1 MRTILQRLLA
11 FAFVLSAVPS
21 AFAQLESYNFES
33 DPGIRSAPTIIV
45 APHLRIS
52 GGEIVP
58 GLTSTGIV
66 NYPGMTTKVYASI
79 GCPTGC
85 APCPSCGDI
94 VLTFDEPADYPEF
107 TLSRSNAQTDVTFT
121 FTDDL
126 GHSETDGVGC
136 SNCTYTNPALFVW
149 SYKGIRN
156 LTIHAN
162 LSNGAVRSFAIDD
175 LEYYVSPNL
184 ALVARLG
191 DDPDAAG
198 APAPVEVRGNMS
210 VNVPLG
216 GAFSIRLKVQAADG
230 SFVDAPIGNFGLLY
244 PQVDVLPPETLFPGI
259 PIFLYLYPPNPA
271 TGLFQSVHYG
281 SVQLDLVPAD
291 PSLDSVSVTINSIGP
306 ASLGPDSP
314 TVYDQYFIGQG
325 ALQGIPP
332 QYLKAL
338 AFHESGLQHGDTLW
352 RYAPN
357 ADRLSVLPNRTAA
370 IYQDY
375 RLATPNADGALSAGT
390 LLCPGSL
397 GTNCAFSD
405 ANDLSAPAT
414 LPYRRNGNYAYI
426 PGDRTDGYV
435 TIREICDGDG
445 QNGTMWQHGGD
456 NNPQCPPYTTLST
469 GPVSKPRISAPYD
482 PWNSIANPDMAS
494 SYGVMQSTWFSVL
507 SEGVFQGA
515 SGRFNPSLLFDT
527 PENIARGTASV
538 VTGPAE
544 YRYKFNYFNK
554 PTRPAVYVSP
564 AYFDD
569 DHHTAI
575 SQYNSAARGDD
586 GSAYADAIMA
596 TVPNFLPTLPSN
608 IHILSDGCTAVPQI
622 SADATSKTIVAGGN
636 VLVTAGISGATRY
649 QWYAGAVNDTSNPI
663 PQGDSDSIQ
672 VSPSATTSYWVS
684 ASNDCGTAAQSTTI
698 TVVTDCTPPNIT
710 NITPNTVSSA
720 LAPVTLSVTATG
732 SPTYQW
738 YQVPA
743 GGQPAAIDDATGA
756 SVTVAPSADTQY
768 FVLATNSCFTVTSS
782 LIHVRMTAC
791 GMPSIAAQPVDVTVA
806 AGLPGTL
813 SLTPSSDTPYQVT
826 WFRAEGAFVG
836 SGNSIVVT
844 PPSTSTYYAKVEND
858 CDSVRSANVSVIV
871 VPPCSPPVIV
881 MQPVGS
887 TIAAGQTATLSL
899 NASGGQPLTVQWF
912 TALGAPAGTGATIT
926 VSPTETTDYYATV
939 SNGCG
944 SVNTQT
950 VTVQLITCSAPTI
963 LVQPAPQLVL
973 YGQTAMLQVTAVGDP
988 SPSTEWFTSD
998 GGSIG
1003 TGISIWTAPVQTTT
1017 YYAVVTNQC
1026 GSVRTSDVVVQVCRP
1041 PAITTN
1047 PANTTITVGQSTNL
1061 SVVATSD
1068 TQFTYQWYQG
1078 VAGDTS
1084 TPIAGATAD
1093 HVTVSPAQTTS
1104 YWVLLTND
1112 FCETQSTA
1120 ASVTV
1125 CYPPSAIS
1133 LSGGGEIVRGQS
1145 MTLFA
1150 SSTGTGIAYQWYLG
1164 SASDTST
1171 PIYNGAQSIT
1181 VTPQSPT
1188 NYWVRVTGA
1197 CGSRDSATVSVS
1209 VCDVP
1214 TITSQPQGLSVFFGS
1229 TATLSVTATVTTA
1242 TPLTYQWYVGDSG
1255 TTSSPISGATSSSYT
1270 TPPLTTDTSYWVAV
1284 SSDIC
1289 GPTLSDAA
1297 IVSICLLPP
1306 TMPAAPDQTIRLGQ
1320 TAHVE
1325 LAPFTPPTG
1334 NTFFWYQGASGDTSH
1349 PLGDFTGDWGPYD
1362 YIDVSP
1368 AVTTQYWAQI
1378 KNGTCVANTGTTT
1391 INVCIPTITQQ
1402 PTGLMINGGQS
1413 TTLTVVANT
1422 PGLTYQWYTG
1432 ASGNTSSPISGAT
1445 NASYIAS
1452 PTVTTSYWVR
1462 VTGLCAQSADSNTA
1476 TITICQ
1482 PPSAISLSG
1491 GGEIVRG
1498 QTMTLF
1504 ASSTGTGIT
1513 YQWYQGSASDT
1524 STPIYSGAQS
1534 ITVNPQSLTNYW
1546 VRVSGTCGSRDS
1558 ATVTVNV
1565 CAAPTIT
1572 SQPQGVSVFSGGTTT
1587 LSVSA
1592 SVATATPLTYQWYIG
1607 ASGTTSSPISGATSS
1622 SYTTPALNTDTS
1634 YWVAVSSD
1642 ICGPALSDA
1651 AIVSICPLPPTM
1663 TGAPSQSISFGQTAH
1678 LVIPPFS
1685 PSTGDTFFWYQGA
1698 AGDTSHPLGDY
1709 SGDWGPYNYLD
1720 VSPAVTTQYWAQIKN
1735 GTCIA
1740 STGTTTVSV
1749 CIPTITQQPA
1759 SLMINSGQTTTLTV
1773 AANTAGL
1780 TYHWYQGASGN
1791 TSVPVGTN
1799 SPTFTTPALTATTSY
1814 WVLVT
1819 GTCGQS
1825 VSSNTATVTI
1835 CQTPAITVQP
1845 AGTSLVRGY
1854 STTLGVSATGTS
1866 LSYQWYLGTS
1876 GNTGSPLAGNSNSY
1890 TVTNPQNPVDYWVK
1904 VSGTCG
1910 TPVNSATA
1918 HISVCT
1924 TPTINTQPQSSYTFS
1939 GGSATLSVSAS
1950 EATGETLHYQWHKGT
1965 TSPVNVGTD
1974 SPTYNTGAL
1983 SAVTSYYVTVT
1994 AGTAGLC
2001 SVDSAAATVS
2011 ICTYPQ
2017 TVTGAPNANTSPG
2030 QSVRLTIASNP
2041 GVTSYLWYRGVSG
2054 DTSNP
2059 MGGWQAANYVDVAPT
2074 TTTSYWAQWQADSGS
2089 CISNTTT
2096 TTVSVCIPVITTQ
2109 PANVTIASGSTT
2121 LSVVSN
2127 LPGSTY
2133 QWYVGAS
2140 GTTTSPISGATSAS
2154 VTVSP
2159 GTTTSYWCRVSGSCA
2174 TANSNTATVTIC
2186 SPPAIT
2192 HQPTNSV
2199 AQSGQLNVLT
2209 VTATGTNLTYQ
2220 WYMGASGDTS
2230 NPMSGRTASTLQN
2243 NLTSSVQ
2250 YWVKVSGTCGSVNSS
2265 AAWMSVPPGILSQP
2279 QQTTYVAQG
2288 SKGNLFVN
2296 AVGTGLH
2303 YQWWGDSGP
2312 VAGAPDSPNFI
2323 SPDVNATAD
2332 YYCIITSSGGA
2343 QTTSWTATFYLCTGV
2358 PINST
2363 TVTNAGGNCRNLI
2376 SNVAGSYN
2384 NMTWYQGQRGDTSVQ
2399 VGTNYYLSV
2408 CPSTSTTYWFRVYNT
2423 DSSQGVSCYTDSA
2436 ATTVP

>member
-1 MRTILQRLLA
+1 MKSIYLAAVAVAALSLFVAPNLSACVSNDTMMSYHGGGDETDLNDYGALFIDAGDPGCAKDAMTRLTKKLESHLASSSPFQHWGDGYYVALIYGAALRLGEQGWAMKDLDWQLDYSPDESPHATVANKFMHVDSGSNGVPACNPDGFNTCMDDFAGSAAGYAWMAVYKSRRVMPGHNTTDDVKAALGLAALHIHNSLSQSTGAICIRKLPLDDNTRLFPICDGTIDMLTAGTAQTLSVNGTVQLIHYG
-11 FAFVLSAVPS
+11 FGLMTSVLSAAQGYEIASATLTPKGGPIVFSPS
-21 AFAQLESYNFES
+21 EIAIAKGLY
-33 DPGIRSAPTIIV
+33 D
-45 APHLRIS
+45 
-52 GGEIVP
+52 EIVRHTD
-58 GLTSTGIV
+58 TSGNFLPPDCLKLVGGVIEG
-66 NYPGMTTKVYASI
+66 NS
-79 GCPTGC
+79 
-85 APCPSCGDI
+85 PC
-94 VLTFDEPADYPEF
+94 
-107 TLSRSNAQTDVTFT
+107 
-121 FTDDL
+121 
-126 GHSETDGVGC
+126 
-136 SNCTYTNPALFVW
+136 
-149 SYKGIRN
+149 
-156 LTIHAN
+156 
-162 LSNGAVRSFAIDD
+162 
-175 LEYYVSPNL
+175 
-184 ALVARLG
+184 
-191 DDPDAAG
+191 
-198 APAPVEVRGNMS
+198 
-210 VNVPLG
+210 
-216 GAFSIRLKVQAADG
+216 DG
-230 SFVDAPIGNFGLLY
+230 SFIGDKSYAGSAYEPNMYQLKGAYDKYF
-244 PQVDVLPPETLFPGI
+244 PRVIPDESTPPEMTPYISNNFQIGLFPNVSDPKDHFG
-259 PIFLYLYPPNPA
+259 
-271 TGLFQSVHYG
+271 YG
-281 SVQLDLVPAD
+281 
-291 PSLDSVSVTINSIGP
+291 
-306 ASLGPDSP
+306 
-314 TVYDQYFIGQG
+314 
-325 ALQGIPP
+325 
-332 QYLKAL
+332 
-338 AFHESGLQHGDTLW
+338 
-352 RYAPN
+352 
-357 ADRLSVLPNRTAA
+357 
-370 IYQDY
+370 
-375 RLATPNADGALSAGT
+375 RLATYRDMGGYWIPGGNPNMPSDGPPNMPSDVYDPL
-390 LLCPGSL
+390 PGSL
-397 GTNCAFSD
+397 SISPSGYATGWTCDQD
-405 ANDLSAPAT
+405 APNGAIEVDFYTGDLWPPVYVLPVATTYANLASESAVNSACSP
-414 LPYRRNGNYAYI
+414 
-426 PGDRTDGYV
+426 DG
-435 TIREICDGDG
+435 I
-445 QNGTMWQHGGD
+445 
-456 NNPQCPPYTTLST
+456 LS
-469 GPVSKPRISAPYD
+469 G
-482 PWNSIANPDMAS
+482 
-494 SYGVMQSTWFSVL
+494 
-507 SEGVFQGA
+507 
-515 SGRFNPSLLFDT
+515 
-527 PENIARGTASV
+527 GTAHRFAIQLPPQAAGLAIHAFGLDYTWYGFTELLCSSGTV
-538 VTGPAE
+538 CSFA
-544 YRYKFNYFNK
+544 
-554 PTRPAVYVSP
+554 ACS
-564 AYFDD
+564 
-569 DHHTAI
+569 TA
-575 SQYNSAARGDD
+575 
-586 GSAYADAIMA
+586 
-596 TVPNFLPTLPSN
+596 
-608 IHILSDGCTAVPQI
+608 
-622 SADATSKTIVAGGN
+622 
-636 VLVTAGISGATRY
+636 
-649 QWYAGAVNDTSNPI
+649 
-663 PQGDSDSIQ
+663 
-672 VSPSATTSYWVS
+672 
-684 ASNDCGTAAQSTTI
+684 TI
-698 TVVTDCTPPNIT
+698 T
-710 NITPNTVSSA
+710 
-720 LAPVTLSVTATG
+720 
-732 SPTYQW
+732 
-738 YQVPA
+738 
-743 GGQPAAIDDATGA
+743 
-756 SVTVAPSADTQY
+756 
-768 FVLATNSCFTVTSS
+768 
-782 LIHVRMTAC
+782 
-791 GMPSIAAQPVDVTVA
+791 AQPVSS
-806 AGLPGTL
+806 PGSIASGESSTL
-813 SLTPSSDTPYQVT
+813 TIGVSGTSPTIQWYTSSGTY
-826 WFRAEGAFVG
+826 VG
-836 SGNSIVVT
+836 SGSSITVSPT
-844 PPSTSTYYAKVEND
+844 TTTTYYATVGNS
-858 CDSVRSANVSVIV
+858 CTSTFPSANVTVSVSPTCITATITAQPVSNPGTIGSGGSSTLTIGVSGTSPTIQWYTSSGTYIGSGTYCAVSPTTNTTYYAIVSNSCTSPIQSANVSVIV
-871 VPPCSPPVIV
+871 VPCSPPVIV
-881 MQPVGS
+881 MQPAGS
-887 TIAAGQTATLSL
+887 TIASGQTATLSL
-899 NASGGQPLTVQWF
+899 SASGSQPLSIQWF

-926 VSPTETTDYYATV
+926 VSPAETTGYYATV
-939 SNGCG
+939 SNSCG

-950 VTVQLITCSAPTI
+950 VTI
-963 LVQPAPQLVL
+963 
-973 YGQTAMLQVTAVGDP
+973 
-988 SPSTEWFTSD
+988 
-998 GGSIG
+998 
-1003 TGISIWTAPVQTTT
+1003 
-1017 YYAVVTNQC
+1017 
-1026 GSVRTSDVVVQVCRP
+1026 
-1041 PAITTN
+1041 
-1047 PANTTITVGQSTNL
+1047 
-1061 SVVATSD
+1061 
-1068 TQFTYQWYQG
+1068 
-1078 VAGDTS
+1078 
-1084 TPIAGATAD
+1084 
-1093 HVTVSPAQTTS
+1093 
-1104 YWVLLTND
+1104 
-1112 FCETQSTA
+1112 
-1120 ASVTV
+1120 
-1125 CYPPSAIS
+1125 
-1133 LSGGGEIVRGQS
+1133 
-1145 MTLFA
+1145 
-1150 SSTGTGIAYQWYLG
+1150 
-1164 SASDTST
+1164 
-1171 PIYNGAQSIT
+1171 
-1181 VTPQSPT
+1181 
-1188 NYWVRVTGA
+1188 
-1197 CGSRDSATVSVS
+1197 TVSVCAAP
-1209 VCDVP
+1209 V
-1214 TITSQPQGLSVFFGS
+1214 ITSQPQGLSVFFGS

-1255 TTSSPISGATSSSYT
+1255 TTTSPISGATSSSYT

-1297 IVSICLLPP
+1297 IVSICPLPP

-1325 LAPFTPPTG
+1325 LAPFSPPTG
-1334 NTFFWYQGASGDTSH
+1334 NTFFWYQGASGDTSN

-1378 KNGTCVANTGTTT
+1378 KNGSCVANTGTTT
-1391 INVCIPTITQQ
+1391 ISVCIPTITQQ

-1498 QTMTLF
+1498 QSMTLF

-1524 STPIYSGAQS
+1524 STPIYNGAQS

-1572 SQPQGVSVFSGGTTT
+1572 SQPQSVSVFSGGTTT

-1622 SYTTPALNTDTS
+1622 SYTTPALTTDTS

-1642 ICGPALSDA
+1642 ICGPTLSDA
-1651 AIVSICPLPPTM
+1651 ATVSICPLPPTM
-1663 TGAPSQSISFGQTAH
+1663 TGAPSQSISLGQTAH

-1685 PSTGDTFFWYQGA
+1685 PSTGDTYFWYQGA

-1709 SGDWGPYNYLD
+1709 SGDWGPYNYID

-1854 STTLGVSATGTS
+1854 STTLSVSATGTG

-1876 GNTGSPLAGNSNSY
+1876 GNTSNPLAGNTNSY

-1910 TPVNSATA
+1910 TAVNSATA

-2030 QSVRLTIASNP
+2030 QSVRLTITPNY

-2230 NPMSGRTASTLQN
+2230 NPMSGRTTSTLQN

-2296 AVGTGLH
+2296 AAGTGLH

-2343 QTTSWTATFYLCTGV
+2343 QTTSWTGTFYLCTGV

-2408 CPSTSTTYWFRVYNT
+2408 CPSTSTTYWFRVFNT

-2436 ATTVP
+2436 TSTVP